1 MELIELSVL
10 VDNFDRKRT
19 ERLDA
24 DKVAK
29 SLKQDEDDMSSRIIA
44 VLYENDTYFAAGKR
58 VRVKLNVTTK
68 PVATDWSVI
77 YDYMVENDAMDLV
90 QKRLHH
96 AAINDRLDEGE
107 EVPGIEFVEVT
118 KLSIGKI

>member
-29 SLKQDEDDMSSRIIA
+29 SLKQDEDDKSNRIIA

-77 YDYMVENDAMDLV
+77 YDYMVEKDAMDLV
-90 QKRLHH
+90 QKRLNH
-96 AAINDRLDEGE
+96 AAINDRLEEGE